1 MRSLLIVAILGLSVT
16 LTTAVE
22 FPHPSTVI
30 AAAPYTKNEVRF
42 WGAPVYA
49 STVNGHSIG
58 SADISK
64 NIGYRMTLA
73 LSWRDFLPLVDFI
86 PGANFASGI
95 GKRVA
100 EIFVDNLPEDQPK
113 TFRAAETATR
123 QAASDRQTLR
133 DTLDGLDTLNEDV
146 DSILENLED
155 FDRRLNDIEIIN
167 QDNKERIRVLIGQVQ
182 MSDQRLAT
190 LQEDLDTIAKA
201 ALLALGV
208 NTFLLCIVLAL
219 VWHLNRKIDK
229 GFKVVVGLLR
239 ELIRI
244 FRHKPR
250 PDPPNPPPD
259 PSPKPDESDEFSVS
273 FHAPREIAEGAL
285 LGGRYTLEHKLRRDT
300 YGVTYLAGDASTGR
314 RVAIRQFLPDQCEAR
329 WSTNP
334 TNYRQAVQYFKNDAR
349 ILAALDSEFVVSI
362 NDVFD
367 HSNTACMVM
376 PLLVEST
383 LAARLTDEGPLPAKL
398 ACQILKDLMEGL
410 ESLHAKQLVHGNI
423 SPTSVVLTK
432 RGEATLPVLIDFGVI
447 RSDENDAREEPG
459 PSADISAL
467 GATMYEAA
475 TGHPPDP
482 ASGAT
487 SPRAANAL
495 VSDWFDLA
503 IREALSGAAGPQS
516 VMEWRERLLPSPPP
530 PPPPPPWPLLAG
542 VGAAVAILLTIFWLV
557 PQRDRIGTGEEITVI
572 PPTEEQGEWE
582 LIKAT
587 TEPQRVAN
595 FLDEWPDGQFSEDAR
610 ELLSSLLMTREW
622 EFIKATTEPQ
632 RVANF
637 LDEWPDG
644 QFSEDARELLSSLL
658 MTREW
663 EFIKATTEP
672 QRVANFLDEW
682 PDGQFSEDARELL
695 SSLLMTREWESL
707 RATTEPRR
715 VANFLDEWPDGQ
727 FVEDARELL
736 SSLLTRAGRRF
747 RDCPGCPGLVVAPP
761 GTFRMGSPDQEQ
773 DRNEDEGPQRTVRI
787 DRPLAIGMHEV
798 TWGEWRLCMT
808 DRIGDK
814 GCSSLPFEDEVVP
827 NEYPVTRVSWEDAN
841 GYADW
846 LSAKTGVTYRLL
858 SEAEWEYAARAGTE
872 TPWYWTNRGVQCHYA
887 NGNDRANC
895 LQSHH
900 DCPNAGAPRDCY
912 DGIAPVGRYRANAFG
927 LHDMLGNVWE
937 WTADCWYNYDALPD
951 GDVELPLNGRSP
963 VEDPDC
969 TRRVVRGGAWHNP
982 PRNLRAADR
991 LRLSPGDRPRKR
1003 LA

>member
-1 MRSLLIVAILGLSVT
+1 MRSLLVVAILGLSVT
-16 LTTAVE
+16 LTTAVG
-22 FPHPSTVI
+22 FSHPSTVI

-58 SADISK
+58 SAAISE

-73 LSWRDFLPLVDFI
+73 LSWRDFLPLLDFI

-100 EIFVDNLPEDQPK
+100 EIFVGNLPEDQSK
-113 TFRAAETATR
+113 TFGAVEPARTEAALNR
-123 QAASDRQTLR
+123 QRLQ
-133 DTLDGLDTLNEDV
+133 DTLNALDTLNEDV

-167 QDNKERIRVLIGQVQ
+167 QDNKEQIRVLIGQVQ

-190 LQEDLDTIAKA
+190 LQEDLDTIQKA

-208 NTFLLCIVLAL
+208 NTFLLCVVLAL

-239 ELIRI
+239 LVRDLLRELIELILAGPR
-244 FRHKPR
+244 PR
-250 PDPPNPPPD
+250 PDPPNKPPN
-259 PSPKPDESDEFSVS
+259 PSPKPDASDEFSVS
-273 FHAPREIAEGAL
+273 FNAPREIAEGAL
-285 LGGRYTLEHKLRRDT
+285 LGGRYTLEHKLRRDN
-300 YGVTYLAGDASTGR
+300 YGVTYLARDDSTGR
-314 RVAIRQFLPDQCEAR
+314 RVAIRQFLPDQCEAQ

-334 TNYRQAVQYFKNDAR
+334 TTYRQAVQYFKNDAR
-349 ILAALDSEFVVSI
+349 ILAALDSEFVASI

-383 LAARLTDEGPLPAKL
+383 LAARLTDEGPLPATL

-432 RGEATLPVLIDFGVI
+432 RGEATLPVLIDFGVL

-475 TGHPPDP
+475 TGHPPDS

-495 VSDWFDLA
+495 VSEWFDLA

-530 PPPPPPWPLLAG
+530 PPPPWPWPLLAG
-542 VGAAVAILLTIFWLV
+542 VGAAVAIVLTSFWPV
-557 PQRDRIGTGEEITVI
+557 PQHDRIVRDEDRIVRDEDIVLLPDPIVTDEDIVI
-572 PPTEEQGEWE
+572 LPDPITEEQ
-582 LIKAT
+582 
-587 TEPQRVAN
+587 R
-595 FLDEWPDGQFSEDAR
+595 R
-610 ELLSSLLMTREW
+610 
-622 EFIKATTEPQ
+622 
-632 RVANF
+632 
-637 LDEWPDG
+637 
-644 QFSEDARELLSSLL
+644 
-658 MTREW
+658 
-663 EFIKATTEP
+663 
-672 QRVANFLDEW
+672 
-682 PDGQFSEDARELL
+682 
-695 SSLLMTREWESL
+695 WESIK
-707 RATTEPRR
+707 ATTEPRR
-715 VANFLDEWPDGQ
+715 VANFLDQWPDGQ
-727 FVEDARELL
+727 FFEDARELL

-814 GCSSLPFEDEVVP
+814 KRCSSLPFDDEVVA

-841 GYADW
+841 VYA
-846 LSAKTGVTYRLL
+846 RLVV
-858 SEAEWEYAARAGTE
+858 SK
-872 TPWYWTNRGVQCHYA
+872 
-887 NGNDRANC
+887 DRR
-895 LQSHH
+895 H
-900 DCPNAGAPRDCY
+900 
-912 DGIAPVGRYRANAFG
+912 V
-927 LHDMLGNVWE
+927 
-937 WTADCWYNYDALPD
+937 
-951 GDVELPLNGRSP
+951 
-963 VEDPDC
+963 
-969 TRRVVRGGAWHNP
+969 
-982 PRNLRAADR
+982 
-991 LRLSPGDRPRKR
+991 
-1003 LA
+1003 